1 MQGTQSVS
9 VQEELPWLWCTT
21 AGTAVTQEGNPAP
34 PCSAVL
40 QWHWGP
46 RAPPHTQDICRQH
59 RAEVGVS
66 L

>member
-1 MQGTQSVS
+1 MALGHHSWHCCHTGR
-9 VQEELPWLWCTT
+9 E
-21 AGTAVTQEGNPAP
+21 

-46 RAPPHTQDICRQH
+46 RAPPHTQGICRQH

-66 L
+66 V